1 MKSTT
6 RERGSVGGG
15 GCSHKTEIV
24 KRRMYEQAAETKRK
38 EKTWDESDME
48 RESEY
53 PNKEDGVW
61 CCGGW
66 LSMEDVRRH

>member
-1 MKSTT
+1 
-6 RERGSVGGG
+6 
-15 GCSHKTEIV
+15 
-24 KRRMYEQAAETKRK
+24 MYEQAAETKRK

-48 RESEY
+48 SESEY

-66 LSMEDVRRH
+66 LSMEEVRRH